1 MKRGERKGKVHRV
14 TRHYISA
21 TCDKLCGGHPGADS
35 HKNWHVCHKISNF
48 CPTFAVHFSGVSD
61 LRPGVKVSVSLLTLL
76 VIVPTSA
83 AVPRIL
89 WWIVFLVP
97 NLLSP
102 LSLTD
107 ARWAIMTMLRA

>member
-1 MKRGERKGKVHRV
+1 MKRGEGKGRYTESHDIIFQLLV
-14 TRHYISA
+14 TNCVA
-21 TCDKLCGGHPGADS
+21 DTPGPIPI
-35 HKNWHVCHKISNF
+35 KIGMYVTKY
-48 CPTFAVHFSGVSD
+48 PTFAVHFSGVSD

-107 ARWAIMTMLRA
+107 VRWAIMTMLRA